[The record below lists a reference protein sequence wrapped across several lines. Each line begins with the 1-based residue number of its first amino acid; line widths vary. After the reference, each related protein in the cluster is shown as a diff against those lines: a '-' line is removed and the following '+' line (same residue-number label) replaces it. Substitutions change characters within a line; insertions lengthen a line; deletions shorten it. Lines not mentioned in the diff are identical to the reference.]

1 MEKMKKDTNKILS
14 TDFGVIGKLL
24 DDASRDLPNKFASFL
39 DSVEEGFKEFFSPSF
54 VEKD

>member
-1 MEKMKKDTNKILS
+1 MEKMNKDTNKILS

-24 DDASRDLPNKFASFL
+24 DDASRDLPNKFASFS

-54 VEKD
+54 IEKD